1 MERIKE
7 KPTLGERVKEKAV
20 SAPKELLRKG
30 LDDGSERLRTQLRDT
45 AQQGRRDEYGGDAIE
60 DTAASGLRRAEKEL
74 LKQRKK
80 KNAEQSAS
88 PQGDASAPS
97 SNSDVPPVIR
107 TREAE
112 AARVSTPP
120 PPAQEQARQAAMK
133 QAVKTKN
140 AYISARGETTVTA
153 APEPQRQG
161 QQAFIQ
167 EQGRKASRQQVQRRQ
182 AEQWFRHQVDLRGD
196 PLRSEYPTSR
206 GRELPSRERIKERG
220 SIQPPKKHRLPEPK
234 APEHAVG
241 IVPKI
246 REGGKATGLSAEQ
259 AVRSSTAHAAT
270 VGNYVARE
278 AAMQMALRQQ
288 TTKTAETAVQKTA
301 QAAGRALRAII
312 AAAQS
317 LLAAIAAGGST
328 VVAMVLVICLIGL
341 LIVSPFGIF
350 FSGEDSGTG
359 HTMPDAVSM
368 MNSEF
373 STRIEQIKAE
383 NPYDELDMDN
393 AGSAAMISNWRDVLA
408 VYAVRT
414 TTDNASPDEVATL
427 TAEKLDL
434 LRQIFWDMN
443 AISYWVE
450 TISGDEDE
458 SDTVILHITVTV
470 KDHLQMAD
478 EYRFDAE
485 QHKLLEELMQ
495 PEYQELFMALTGSY
509 QDIDLS
515 PEEIQEIIKKLP
527 ADLSEERKQVVLTAY
542 QLLGK
547 VNYFWGG
554 KSLVLGWDSR
564 WGMPMEVT
572 AAGSS
577 SSGTVRPFGLD
588 CSGFVDWVFYNQSGG
603 SYIIGHGGGA
613 SAQHSYCAPISWDDA
628 LPGDLVFYPGDSHV
642 GIVCGFDNSGNILII
657 HCASS
662 SNNVVVTGKT
672 GFTMIGRPDH
682 YGE

>member
-133 QAVKTKN
+133 QAVKMKN

-182 AEQWFRHQVDLRGD
+182 AEQRFRHQVDLRGD

-234 APEHAVG
+234 APEHAAG

-270 VGNYVARE
+270 TGTHITRE
-278 AAMQMALRQQ
+278 AAMQMARHQR
-288 TTKTAETAVQKTA
+288 TTKAAETAVQKTA
-301 QAAGRALRAII
+301 QAANRALRSIL
-312 AAAQS
+312 AAARS
-317 LLAAIAAGGST
+317 LIVAMMAGGST
-328 VVAMVLVICLIGL
+328 VVSLVLVICLIGL
-341 LIVSPFGIF
+341 LIASPFGIF
-350 FSGEDSGTG
+350 FSGESSGTG

-427 TAEKLDL
+427 TEEKMEI
-434 LRQIFWDMN
+434 LREIFWDMN
-443 AISYWVE
+443 AITYWAEIVP
-450 TISGDEDE
+450 GGKDEA
-458 SDTVILHITVTV
+458 DTVILHITVTI
-470 KDHLQMAD
+470 KTHLQMAD
-478 EYRFDAE
+478 EYQFNTE
-485 QHKLLEELMQ
+485 QRRLLEELMQ
-495 PEYQELFMALTGSY
+495 PKYQELFMALTGSY
-509 QDIDLS
+509 QNIELS
-515 PEEIQEIIKKLP
+515 PENVAKIMENLP
-527 ADLSEERKQVVLTAY
+527 ADLSAERRQVVLTAY

-547 VNYFWGG
+547 VHYFWGG
-554 KSLVLGWDSR
+554 KSLIIGWDSR
-564 WGMPMEVT
+564 WGMPMKVT
-572 AAGSS
+572 AEGSS
-577 SSGTVRPFGLD
+577 TTGTVRPFGLD
-588 CSGFVDWVFYNQSGG
+588 CSGMVDWVFYNQSGG
-603 SYIIGHGGGA
+603 QYVIGHGGGA
-613 SAQHSYCAPISWDDA
+613 TAQHSYCAPIAWGDA
-628 LPGDLVFYPGDSHV
+628 QPGDLVFYPGDSHV
-642 GIVCGFDNSGNILII
+642 GIVCGFDSSGNIMVI

-662 SNNVVVTGKT
+662 ANNVVVTGKI
-672 GFTMIGRPDH
+672 GFTSIGRPEYFAD
-682 YGE
+682 